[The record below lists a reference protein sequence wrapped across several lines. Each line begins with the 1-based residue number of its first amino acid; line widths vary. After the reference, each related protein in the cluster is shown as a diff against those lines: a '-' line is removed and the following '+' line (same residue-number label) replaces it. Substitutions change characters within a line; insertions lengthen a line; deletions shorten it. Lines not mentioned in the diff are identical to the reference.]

1 MQGLLLSIVFNE
13 YLPTP
18 AQILNLSFGFEQMYL
33 LKKAYGEM
41 FFTHHLKHHC
51 GWVFLASFQMY
62 KTIDMDK
69 HKLLFTKN
77 VMCCKNT

>member
-41 FFTHHLKHHC
+41 FFYTSSKASL
-51 GWVFLASFQMY
+51 WVGFF
-62 KTIDMDK
+62 
-69 HKLLFTKN
+69 
-77 VMCCKNT
+77 